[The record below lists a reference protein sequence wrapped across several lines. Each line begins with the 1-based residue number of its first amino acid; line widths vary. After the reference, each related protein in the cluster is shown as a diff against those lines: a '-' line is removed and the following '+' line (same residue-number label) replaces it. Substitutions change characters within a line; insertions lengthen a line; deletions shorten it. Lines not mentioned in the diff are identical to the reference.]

1 MIDTQG
7 DHLSRRHGLAF
18 ASVHRGCRKKK
29 NKKKRR
35 KKKMK
40 EEEEEEDVVVTLA
53 SSGSGYFASDGN

>member
-40 EEEEEEDVVVTLA
+40 EEEEVLVVTLA
-53 SSGSGYFASDGN
+53 SSRSGYFARDGN